1 MMGLTEMRVQV
12 EKGGGGVAADG
23 ALLGLAGPE
32 VDRVDVARQGTCGEQ
47 QSSISLRAS
56 HAEPGRVIT
65 QPKSHVLA
73 QYSPKKSCMVHGP
86 KCIAFATTARGADKS
101 ASLMAAWVVVSAGV
115 WGAIGQVSHSEYR
128 VHSSSLIEYGH
139 ALKLGS

>member
-47 QSSISLRAS
+47 QSSISLR
-56 HAEPGRVIT
+56 EP
-65 QPKSHVLA
+65 
-73 QYSPKKSCMVHGP
+73 
-86 KCIAFATTARGADKS
+86 RGARPS
-101 ASLMAAWVVVSAGV
+101 N
-115 WGAIGQVSHSEYR
+115 
-128 VHSSSLIEYGH
+128 H
-139 ALKLGS
+139 ATWKPCFGSVQP

>member
-47 QSSISLRAS
+47 QSSISLRES
-56 HAEPGRVIT
+56 QAEPVREIT
-65 QPKSHVLA
+65 QPRSHVLA

-101 ASLMAAWVVVSAGV
+101 AFLAAWVVVSVGV

-128 VHSSSLIEYGH
+128 AQGIFEFVD
-139 ALKLGS
+139 